1 MFLCFIY
8 VVLLHYL
15 YCIYVMY
22 LYDLQRKES
31 KSGPGVA
38 KNIYLLLQT
47 PEGSMESPNY
57 DISYRF
63 IVIANTEEE
72 ARKLAQL
79 QGGDECNYEG
89 DWNRNKPFWTEPK
102 YTSIEVIG
110 TTATYDDSVRVVAN
124 CFNAG

>member
-1 MFLCFIY
+1 MFLFLCFIY

-31 KSGPGVA
+31 KSVKFVPGVA

-57 DISYRF
+57 DNSISIYS
-63 IVIANTEEE
+63 IVTEFVNNIMKNIW
-72 ARKLAQL
+72 R
-79 QGGDECNYEG
+79 
-89 DWNRNKPFWTEPK
+89 
-102 YTSIEVIG
+102 
-110 TTATYDDSVRVVAN
+110 
-124 CFNAG
+124 